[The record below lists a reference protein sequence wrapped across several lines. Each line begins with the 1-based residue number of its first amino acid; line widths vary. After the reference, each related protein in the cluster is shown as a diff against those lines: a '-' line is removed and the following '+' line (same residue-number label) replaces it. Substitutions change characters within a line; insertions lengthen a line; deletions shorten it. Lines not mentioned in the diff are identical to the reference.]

1 MKKAILVL
9 FFSLTFASIIHAG
22 SDDRDQQLPLNSL
35 NTEQIIEDDE
45 TPRFLQEDDVII
57 QDEVILKGQ
66 KEIEELIQTKL
77 TSQEPI
83 TSEIAKG
90 SSSDE
95 SNLQT
100 KAQLFVNHYVKS
112 DQGILILLILFVIGL
127 ILMFNFF
134 VREK

>member
-1 MKKAILVL
+1 MKKVIIVL
-9 FFSLTFASIIHAG
+9 FFSLTFALIIHAG
-22 SDDRDQQLPLNSL
+22 GDDRDQQLPLNSL
-35 NTEQIIEDDE
+35 NTEQIIEDNE

-77 TSQEPI
+77 TSQEPV
-83 TSEIAKG
+83 TSEIDKG

-95 SNLQT
+95 LNLQT

>member
-1 MKKAILVL
+1 MKKVIIVL

-45 TPRFLQEDDVII
+45 TPRFLQEEDVII

-100 KAQLFVNHYVKS
+100 KTQLFVNHYVKS

-127 ILMFNFF
+127 ILMLNFF

>member
-1 MKKAILVL
+1 MKKAILIL

-77 TSQEPI
+77 TSQEPVI
-83 TSEIAKG
+83 SEIAKG

>member
-1 MKKAILVL
+1 MKKVIIVL

-77 TSQEPI
+77 TSQEPV

>member
-45 TPRFLQEDDVII
+45 TPRFLQEEDVII

-100 KAQLFVNHYVKS
+100 KTQLFVNHYVKS

>member
-1 MKKAILVL
+1 MKKVIIVL

-45 TPRFLQEDDVII
+45 TPRFLQEEDVII

-77 TSQEPI
+77 TSQEPVI
-83 TSEIAKG
+83 SEIAKG

>member
-45 TPRFLQEDDVII
+45 TPRFLQEDDFII

-100 KAQLFVNHYVKS
+100 KTQLFVNHYVKS

>member
-1 MKKAILVL
+1 MKKVIIVL
-9 FFSLTFASIIHAG
+9 FFSLTFTSIIHAG

-66 KEIEELIQTKL
+66 KEIEELIQIKL
-77 TSQEPI
+77 TSQEPV

>member
-100 KAQLFVNHYVKS
+100 KTQLFVNHYVKS

>member
-1 MKKAILVL
+1 MKKVIIVL

-66 KEIEELIQTKL
+66 KEIEELIQIKL
-77 TSQEPI
+77 TSQEPV
-83 TSEIAKG
+83 TSEIVKG

>member
-1 MKKAILVL
+1 MKKVIIVL
-9 FFSLTFASIIHAG
+9 FFSLTFASIVHAG

-77 TSQEPI
+77 TSQEPVI
-83 TSEIAKG
+83 SEIAKG

>member
-77 TSQEPI
+77 TSQEPVI
-83 TSEIAKG
+83 SEIAKG

>member
-1 MKKAILVL
+1 MKKVILVL

-100 KAQLFVNHYVKS
+100 KTQLFVNHYVKS

>member
-1 MKKAILVL
+1 MKKVIIVL
-9 FFSLTFASIIHAG
+9 FFSLTFTSIIHAG

-45 TPRFLQEDDVII
+45 TPRFLQEEDVII

-77 TSQEPI
+77 TSQEPV

>member
-1 MKKAILVL
+1 MKKVIIVL

-45 TPRFLQEDDVII
+45 TPRFLQEEDVII

-77 TSQEPI
+77 TSQEPV

>member
-1 MKKAILVL
+1 MKKVIIVL

-77 TSQEPI
+77 TSQEPVI
-83 TSEIAKG
+83 SEIAKG

>member
-1 MKKAILVL
+1 MKKAIVL

-100 KAQLFVNHYVKS
+100 KTQLFVNHYVKS

>member
-1 MKKAILVL
+1 MKKVIIVL

>member
-100 KAQLFVNHYVKS
+100 KTQLFVNYYVKS

>member
-1 MKKAILVL
+1 MKKVIIVL

-45 TPRFLQEDDVII
+45 TPRFLQEEDVII

>member
-45 TPRFLQEDDVII
+45 TPRFLQEEDVII

-77 TSQEPI
+77 TSQEPVI
-83 TSEIAKG
+83 SEIAKG

>member
-1 MKKAILVL
+1 MKKVIIVL

-100 KAQLFVNHYVKS
+100 KIQLFVNHYVKS

>member
-1 MKKAILVL
+1 MKKVIIVL

-45 TPRFLQEDDVII
+45 TPRFLQEEDVII

-77 TSQEPI
+77 TSQEPVI
-83 TSEIAKG
+83 SEIAKG

-100 KAQLFVNHYVKS
+100 KTQLFVNHYVKS

>member
-1 MKKAILVL
+1 MKKVIIVL

-45 TPRFLQEDDVII
+45 TPRFLQEEDVII

-77 TSQEPI
+77 TSQELV

>member
-1 MKKAILVL
+1 MKKVIIVL
-9 FFSLTFASIIHAG
+9 FFSLTFTSIIHAG

-77 TSQEPI
+77 TSQEPV

>member
-1 MKKAILVL
+1 MKKVIIVL

-77 TSQEPI
+77 TSQEPVI
-83 TSEIAKG
+83 SEIAKG

-100 KAQLFVNHYVKS
+100 KTQLFVNHYVKS